1 MNATVRETQI
11 RGGSHVDYIL
21 IGAVAL
27 LLALGAQMVYS
38 ASVVIAHNEFGD
50 ETYFFTRQLTWIVVG
65 TVALVVAASV
75 DYHRWQKVSLL
86 MLVVTVAALV
96 LVLVPGLGTVQYGS
110 ARWLKLG
117 PLPSFQPSEVAKI
130 TVVIY
135 MADWL
140 ARKGRGVSRFTH
152 GSIPFLIILSVI
164 AGLVVVE
171 PDMGTAVIICAVAF
185 SVFFVAGAN
194 LWHLVIGFVPGG
206 VLTAMVVT
214 YAAPYRAE
222 RLAGYLDPFAD
233 PLGKGWQAMQ
243 TFIALGSGG
252 LMGVGFGMSRQKAYY
267 LPNAH
272 TDSIL
277 AIIGEELGLVGTV
290 TVILLLMVIGW
301 RGLRIALRAPD
312 PFGRLLALGLTAK
325 ILWQAIINIGAVT
338 SSLPYTGVTLPF
350 VSFGGNS
357 LCMTMIGV
365 GLLLSVSRFA
375 MTAPAVV
382 RLNRPPADPP
392 RQIDK
397 HPRSASGLPMAGSR
411 AHA

>member
-1 MNATVRETQI
+1 MI
-11 RGGSHVDYIL
+11 RRGHVDYIL
-21 IGAVAL
+21 LGSVAL

-50 ETYFFTRQLTWIVVG
+50 ETYFFTRQLLWIAVG
-65 TVALVVAASV
+65 TVGLAVAASV
-75 DYHRWQKVSLL
+75 DYHRWQKVSLIL
-86 MLVVTVAALV
+86 LIVAVVALV
-96 LVLVPGLGTVQYGS
+96 LVLVPSLGMKQYGS

-117 PLPSFQPSEVAKI
+117 PLPSIQPSEFAKLA
-130 TVVIY
+130 VVVY

-140 ARKGRGVSRFTH
+140 ARKGRDVSRLSH
-152 GSIPFLIILSVI
+152 GSIPFLIILGLV
-164 AGLVVVE
+164 AGLVVIE

-194 LWHLVIGFVPGG
+194 LWHLVLGFVPGG
-206 VLTAMVVT
+206 IAVT
-214 YAAPYRAE
+214 WIVTHSASYRAE
-222 RLAGYLDPFAD
+222 RFAGFLDPSSD

-252 LMGVGFGMSRQKAYY
+252 LYGVGLGMSRQKAYA

-277 AIIGEELGLVGTV
+277 AIIGEELGLVGTMAV
-290 TVILLLMVIGW
+290 VLLLMIIGW

-312 PFGRLLALGLTAK
+312 PFGRLLALGLTSK

-357 LCMTMIGV
+357 LCMTMVGV
-365 GLLLSVSRFA
+365 GLLLSISRFA
-375 MTAPAVV
+375 QSAPVPNRAP
-382 RLNRPPADPP
+382 RPPADHGTPI
-392 RQIDK
+392 QK
-397 HPRSASGLPMAGSR
+397 LPRSIGVVADSP

>member
-1 MNATVRETQI
+1 M

-21 IGAVAL
+21 IGAVGL
-27 LLALGAQMVYS
+27 LLAFGAQMVYS
-38 ASVVIAHNEFGD
+38 SSVVIAHNEFGD
-50 ETYFFTRQLTWIVVG
+50 ETYFFTRQLTWIAVG
-65 TVALVVAASV
+65 TLGLIVTASV

-86 MLVVTVAALV
+86 LLIVTVVALV
-96 LVLVPGLGTVQYGS
+96 LVLVPGLGTIQYGS

-117 PLPSFQPSEVAKI
+117 PLPSFQPSELAKVA
-130 TVVIY
+130 VVIY

-152 GSIPFLIILSVI
+152 GSIPFLIILSLI

-194 LWHLVIGFVPGG
+194 LWHLIIGFVPGG
-206 VLTAMVVT
+206 LLTAWVVT

-222 RLAGYLDPFAD
+222 RLAGFLDPFAD

-252 LMGVGFGMSRQKAYY
+252 LTGVGFGMSRQKAYY

-277 AIIGEELGLVGTV
+277 AIIGEELGLIGTLA
-290 TVILLLMVIGW
+290 VIVLLMVIGW

-357 LCMTMIGV
+357 LCMTMIGI
-365 GLLLSVSRFA
+365 GLMLSVSRFA
-375 MTAPAVV
+375 LTAPTAS
-382 RLNRPPADPP
+382 RPTRPPADPP
-392 RQIDK
+392 RHVET
-397 HPRSASGLPMAGSR
+397 HPRSNRALPMAGSR

>member
-1 MNATVRETQI
+1 V

-21 IGAVAL
+21 VGAVAL
-27 LLALGAQMVYS
+27 LLAFGAQMVYS
-38 ASVVIAHNEFGD
+38 ASVVIAHNELAD
-50 ETYFFTRQLTWIVVG
+50 ETYFFTRQLTWIAVG
-65 TVALVVAASV
+65 SVGLIVAASV

-86 MLVVTVAALV
+86 FLVVTVAALV
-96 LVLVPGLGTVQYGS
+96 LVLVPGLGTVQYGA

-117 PLPSFQPSEVAKI
+117 PLPSFQPSELAKVA
-130 TVVIY
+130 VVVY

-140 ARKGRGVSRFTH
+140 ARKGRRVSRFTH
-152 GSIPFLIILSVI
+152 GSIPFLIILSVV

-206 VLTAMVVT
+206 VLTAAVVT
-214 YAAPYRAE
+214 LAAPYRAQ
-222 RLAGYLDPFAD
+222 RLAGFLDPFAD

-252 LMGVGFGMSRQKAYY
+252 LTGVGFGMSRQKAYF

-277 AIIGEELGLVGTV
+277 AIIGEELGLIGTV
-290 TVILLLMVIGW
+290 TVVVLLMIVGW

-357 LCMTMIGV
+357 LCMTMVGV
-365 GLLLSVSRFA
+365 GLMLSVSRFA
-375 MTAPAVV
+375 TTASTGDRAS
-382 RLNRPPADPP
+382 RPPADPP
-392 RQIDK
+392 RSLDR
-397 HPRSASGLPMAGSR
+397 HPRPTGALPVAGSR

>member
-1 MNATVRETQI
+1 VRS
-11 RGGSHVDYIL
+11 GSHVDYIL
-21 IGAVAL
+21 IGAVGL

-50 ETYFFTRQLTWIVVG
+50 ETYFFTRQLTWIAVG
-65 TVALVVAASV
+65 TIGLVVAASV

-86 MLVVTVAALV
+86 MLVVTVVALV

-117 PLPSFQPSEVAKI
+117 PLPSFQPSELAKI

-140 ARKGRGVSRFTH
+140 ARKGKGVSGLAH
-152 GSIPFLIILSVI
+152 GSIPFLIILGVI

-194 LWHLVIGFVPGG
+194 LWHLILGFVPGG
-206 VLTAMVVT
+206 ILTAIVVT

-222 RLAGYLDPFAD
+222 RLAGFLDPFAD

-252 LMGVGFGMSRQKAYY
+252 LYGVGFGMSRQKAYY

-277 AIIGEELGLVGTV
+277 AIIGEELGLIGTLA
-290 TVILLLMVIGW
+290 VILLLMVIGW

-357 LCMTMIGV
+357 LCMTMIGI
-365 GLLLSVSRFA
+365 GLMLSVSRFA
-375 MTAPAVV
+375 MMAPTAARPG
-382 RLNRPPADPP
+382 RPPADPP
-392 RQIDK
+392 RQIDRP
-397 HPRSASGLPMAGSR
+397 PRASSALPVVGSR

>member
-1 MNATVRETQI
+1 V

-21 IGAVAL
+21 IGAVGL

-50 ETYFFTRQLTWIVVG
+50 ETYFFTRQLTWIAFG
-65 TVALVVAASV
+65 TVGLIVAASV

-86 MLVVTVAALV
+86 MLVLTVVALV
-96 LVLVPGLGTVQYGS
+96 LVLVPGLGMVQYGS

-117 PLPSFQPSEVAKI
+117 PLPSFQPSELAKI

-140 ARKGRGVSRFTH
+140 ARKGKGVSGLTH
-152 GSIPFLIILSVI
+152 GSIPFLIILGVV

-194 LWHLVIGFVPGG
+194 LWHLILGFVPGG
-206 VLTAMVVT
+206 LLTAVVVT

-222 RLAGYLDPFAD
+222 RLAGFLDPFAD

-252 LMGVGFGMSRQKAYY
+252 LYGVGFGMSRQKAYY

-277 AIIGEELGLVGTV
+277 AIIGEELGLIGTMA
-290 TVILLLMVIGW
+290 VILLLMVIGW

-357 LCMTMIGV
+357 LCMTMIGI
-365 GLLLSVSRFA
+365 GLMLSVSRFA
-375 MTAPAVV
+375 MMAPTAA
-382 RLNRPPADPP
+382 RSGRPPADPP
-392 RQIDK
+392 RQIDRP
-397 HPRSASGLPMAGSR
+397 PRASGALPMVGSR

>member
-1 MNATVRETQI
+1 VRS
-11 RGGSHVDYIL
+11 GSHADYVL
-21 IGAVAL
+21 IGAVAV

-50 ETYFFTRQLTWIVVG
+50 ETYFFTRQLTWIAVG
-65 TVALVVAASV
+65 TVGLIVAASI

-86 MLVVTVAALV
+86 MLIVTVVALI
-96 LVLVPGLGTVQYGS
+96 LVLVPGFGLVQYGS
-110 ARWLKLG
+110 ARWLKIG
-117 PLPSFQPSEVAKI
+117 PLPSFQPSELAKI
-130 TVVIY
+130 AVVIY

-140 ARKGRGVSRFTH
+140 ARKGRSVSRFST
-152 GSIPFLIILSVI
+152 GSIPFLIILSII
-164 AGLVVVE
+164 AGLVIVE

-194 LWHLVIGFVPGG
+194 LWHLAIGFVPGG
-206 VLTAMVVT
+206 LLTAMVVT

-222 RLAGYLDPFAD
+222 RLAGFLDPFAD

-252 LMGVGFGMSRQKAYY
+252 LTGVGFGMSRQKAYY

-277 AIIGEELGLVGTV
+277 AIIGEELGLIGTV
-290 TVILLLMVIGW
+290 AVIALLMVIGW

-365 GLLLSVSRFA
+365 GLMLSVSRFA
-375 MTAPAVV
+375 RTTANPNRV
-382 RLNRPPADPP
+382 NRPPTDPP

-397 HPRSASGLPMAGSR
+397 HPRSPGQRPTGALPMAGIR
-411 AHA
+411 VHA

>member
-1 MNATVRETQI
+1 VSA
-11 RGGSHVDYIL
+11 RGHIDFVL
-21 IGAVAL
+21 LTAVGL
-27 LLALGAQMVYS
+27 LLAIGAQMVYS

-50 ETYFFTRQLTWIVVG
+50 ETYFFTRQLLWIAVG
-65 TVALVVAASV
+65 TVGLVVAASV
-75 DYHRWQKVSLL
+75 DYHRWQKVSLAL
-86 MLVVTVAALV
+86 LLAAVVSLV
-96 LVLVPGLGTVQYGS
+96 LVLVPGFGMTQYGS
-110 ARWLKLG
+110 SRWLHIG
-117 PLPSFQPSEVAKI
+117 PLPSFQPSEFAKLA
-130 TVVIY
+130 VVVY

-140 ARKGRGVSRFTH
+140 ARKGRDVSRLSH
-152 GSIPFLIILSVI
+152 GSVPFLIILGLV
-164 AGLVVVE
+164 AGLVIIE

-194 LWHLVIGFVPGG
+194 LVHLVVGFVPGG
-206 VLTAMVVT
+206 LALMWVVT
-214 YAAPYRAE
+214 HAVKYRAD
-222 RLAGYLDPFAD
+222 RFAGFMDPTSD

-252 LMGVGFGMSRQKAYY
+252 LWGVGLGMSRQKAYF

-277 AIIGEELGLVGTV
+277 AIIGEELGLVGSL
-290 TVILLLMVIGW
+290 TVIGLLMLIGW

-312 PFGRLLALGLTAK
+312 PFGRLLALGLTSK
-325 ILWQAIINIGAVT
+325 IVWQAIINIGAVT

-357 LCMTMIGV
+357 LCMTMVGV

-375 MTAPAVV
+375 QSAATPNRAPRAPSDRNSAPIQKLPRPIGVV
-382 RLNRPPADPP
+382 ADTP
-392 RQIDK
+392 
-397 HPRSASGLPMAGSR
+397 

>member
-1 MNATVRETQI
+1 VKS
-11 RGGSHVDYIL
+11 SHADYLL
-21 IGAVAL
+21 IGAVGL

-50 ETYFFTRQLTWIVVG
+50 ETYFFTRQLTWIAIG
-65 TVALVVAASV
+65 TVGLVIAASV
-75 DYHRWQKVSLL
+75 DYHRWQKVSLAL
-86 MLVVTVAALV
+86 LLITVVALV
-96 LVLVPGLGTVQYGS
+96 LVLVPGFGVIQYGS

-117 PLPSFQPSEVAKI
+117 PLPSFQPSELAKI
-130 TVVIY
+130 AVVIY

-152 GSIPFLIILSVI
+152 GSIPFLIILSII

-194 LWHLVIGFVPGG
+194 LWHLIIGFVPGG
-206 VLTAMVVT
+206 ILTAMVVT
-214 YAAPYRAE
+214 FAAPYRAE
-222 RLAGYLDPFAD
+222 RLAGFLNPLAD

-252 LMGVGFGMSRQKAYY
+252 LTGVGFGMSRQKAYF

-277 AIIGEELGLVGTV
+277 AIIGEELGLIGTL
-290 TVILLLMVIGW
+290 TVIALLMVIGW

-365 GLLLSVSRFA
+365 GLMLSVSRFA
-375 MTAPAVV
+375 RTSPGVN
-382 RLNRPPADPP
+382 RLNRPPAEPP
-392 RQIDK
+392 HPIDK
-397 HPRSASGLPMAGSR
+397 HPRPSGALPMAGSR

>member
-1 MNATVRETQI
+1 MRNASNHI
-11 RGGSHVDYIL
+11 DYIL
-21 IGAVAL
+21 IGAVVL
-27 LLALGAQMVYS
+27 LLAFGAQMVYS

-50 ETYFFTRQLTWIVVG
+50 ETYFFTRQLTWIAVG
-65 TVALVVAASV
+65 TVGLIVAASV
-75 DYHRWQKVSLL
+75 DYHRWQKVSLAL
-86 MLVVTVAALV
+86 LVVTVVALI
-96 LVLVPGLGTVQYGS
+96 LVLVPGLGVVQYGS

-117 PLPSFQPSEVAKI
+117 PLPSFQPSELAKVA
-130 TVVIY
+130 VVIY

-140 ARKGRGVSRFTH
+140 ARKGRNVARFTT

-206 VLTAMVVT
+206 ILTALLVT
-214 YAAPYRAE
+214 FAAPYRAE
-222 RLAGYLDPFAD
+222 RWAGFLDPLAD

-252 LMGVGFGMSRQKAYY
+252 LTGVGFGMSRQKAYF

-277 AIIGEELGLVGTV
+277 AIIGEELGLIGTMV
-290 TVILLLMVIGW
+290 VIVLLMVIGW

-312 PFGRLLALGLTAK
+312 PYGRLLALGMTAK

-375 MTAPAVV
+375 QVTPVINRINRSPTDGPAS
-382 RLNRPPADPP
+382 
-392 RQIDK
+392 IDK
-397 HPRSASGLPMAGSR
+397 HPRSNGAYPVTGAR
-411 AHA
+411 VHA

>member
-1 MNATVRETQI
+1 MRS
-11 RGGSHVDYIL
+11 GSHADYIL
-21 IGAVAL
+21 IGAVAV

-50 ETYFFTRQLTWIVVG
+50 ETYFFTRQLTWIAVG
-65 TVALVVAASV
+65 TVGLVVAASV
-75 DYHRWQKVSLL
+75 DYHRWQKVSLVL
-86 MLVVTVAALV
+86 LIVTVVALV
-96 LVLVPGLGTVQYGS
+96 LVLVPGLGMIQYGS

-117 PLPSFQPSEVAKI
+117 PLPSFQPSELAKVA
-130 TVVIY
+130 VVIY

-140 ARKGRGVSRFTH
+140 ARKGRGVSGFFH
-152 GSIPFLIILSVI
+152 GSIPFLIILSVV
-164 AGLVVVE
+164 AGLVIVE

-206 VLTAMVVT
+206 LLTAAIVT

-222 RLAGYLDPFAD
+222 RLAGFLDPFAD

-252 LMGVGFGMSRQKAYY
+252 LTGVGFGMSRQKAYF

-277 AIIGEELGLVGTV
+277 AIIGEELGLIGTL
-290 TVILLLMVIGW
+290 TVVALLIVIGW
-301 RGLRIALRAPD
+301 RGLRIALYAPD

-365 GLLLSVSRFA
+365 GLMLSVSRFA
-375 MTAPAVV
+375 RTAPTPNRV
-382 RLNRPPADPP
+382 NRPPADPS
-392 RQIDK
+392 RQTDK
-397 HPRSASGLPMAGSR
+397 HPRPHGPRPTGALPMAGSR

>member
-1 MNATVRETQI
+1 MSA
-11 RGGSHVDYIL
+11 RGHVDYL
-21 IGAVAL
+21 LLGAVGL
-27 LLALGAQMVYS
+27 LLAIGAQMVYS

-50 ETYFFTRQLTWIVVG
+50 ETYFFARQLLWIAVG
-65 TVALVVAASV
+65 AVGMVMAASV
-75 DYHRWQKVSLL
+75 DYHRWQKVSLIL
-86 MLVVTVAALV
+86 LLVAVVALI
-96 LVLVPGLGTVQYGS
+96 LVLVPALGMKQYGS

-117 PLPSFQPSEVAKI
+117 LLPSFQPSEFAKLA
-130 TVVIY
+130 VVVY

-140 ARKGRGVSRFTH
+140 ARKGRDVSRLSH
-152 GSIPFLIILSVI
+152 GSVPFLIILGLV
-164 AGLVVVE
+164 AGLVILE

-194 LWHLVIGFVPGG
+194 LWHLVLGFVPGG
-206 VLTAMVVT
+206 LALAWVVT
-214 YAAPYRAE
+214 HAAAYRAE
-222 RLAGYLDPFAD
+222 RFAGFLDPSSD

-252 LMGVGFGMSRQKAYY
+252 LTGVGLGMSRQKAYF

-277 AIIGEELGLVGTV
+277 AIIGEELGLVGTMV
-290 TVILLLMVIGW
+290 VIVLLMAIGW

-312 PFGRLLALGLTAK
+312 PFGRLLALGLTSK
-325 ILWQAIINIGAVT
+325 IVWQAIINIGAVT

-357 LCMTMIGV
+357 LCMTMVGV
-365 GLLLSVSRFA
+365 GLLLSISRFA
-375 MTAPAVV
+375 QSAASPHRAP
-382 RLNRPPADPP
+382 RPPANSGGALNRLP
-392 RQIDK
+392 RPITVVPVDT
-397 HPRSASGLPMAGSR
+397 P

>member
-1 MNATVRETQI
+1 MKS
-11 RGGSHVDYIL
+11 GSHADYLL
-21 IGAVAL
+21 IGAVGL
-27 LLALGAQMVYS
+27 LLAIGAQMVYS

-50 ETYFFTRQLTWIVVG
+50 DTYFFTRQLTWIAVG
-65 TVALVVAASV
+65 TVGLVVAASI
-75 DYHRWQKVSLL
+75 DYHRWQKVSLWL
-86 MLVVTVAALV
+86 LLATVVTLV
-96 LVLVPGLGTVQYGS
+96 LVMVPGLGVVQYGS

-117 PLPSFQPSEVAKI
+117 PLPPVQPSELAKI
-130 TVVIY
+130 AVVIY

-171 PDMGTAVIICAVAF
+171 PDMGTAVIICAIAF

-206 VLTAMVVT
+206 VLTALVVAF
-214 YAAPYRAE
+214 AAPYRAE
-222 RLAGYLDPFAD
+222 RLAGFLNPFAD
-233 PLGKGWQAMQ
+233 PLGKGWQAVQ

-252 LMGVGFGMSRQKAYY
+252 LTGVGFGMSRQKAYF

-290 TVILLLMVIGW
+290 TVIVLLMIVGW

-338 SSLPYTGVTLPF
+338 QHEAPEILVDAARGLLDGLSRAGVTRLIS
-350 VSFGGNS
+350 VGGA
-357 LCMTMIGV
+357 GHPDQV
-365 GLLLSVSRFA
+365 RPAGLLQQRSRRA
-375 MTAPAVV
+375 GLTHAPGF
-382 RLNRPPADPP
+382 R
-392 RQIDK
+392 
-397 HPRSASGLPMAGSR
+397 RSAGLG
-411 AHA
+411 

>member
-1 MNATVRETQI
+1 V

-21 IGAVAL
+21 IGAVGV
-27 LLALGAQMVYS
+27 LLAFGAQMVYS
-38 ASVVIAHNEFGD
+38 ASVVIAHNEFND
-50 ETYFFTRQLTWIVVG
+50 ETYFFTRQLTWIAVG
-65 TVALVVAASV
+65 AVGLVIAASV
-75 DYHRWQKVSLL
+75 DYHRWQKVSLAL
-86 MLVVTVAALV
+86 LIVTVVALV
-96 LVLVPGLGTVQYGS
+96 LVLVPGLGTIQYGS

-117 PLPSFQPSEVAKI
+117 PLPSFQPSELAKI

-140 ARKGRGVSRFTH
+140 ARKGQRVARFTT
-152 GSIPFLIILSVI
+152 GSIPFLIILSII
-164 AGLVVVE
+164 AGLVIVE

-194 LWHLVIGFVPGG
+194 LWHLILGFIPAGAVTTAVVIVIE
-206 VLTAMVVT
+206 
-214 YAAPYRAE
+214 PYRWQ
-222 RLAGYLDPFAD
+222 RLLGFLNPDAD
-233 PLGKGWQAMQ
+233 PLGKGWQAVQ

-252 LMGVGFGMSRQKAYY
+252 LTGVGFGMSRQKAYY

-277 AIIGEELGLVGTV
+277 AIIGEELGLIGTLA
-290 TVILLLMVIGW
+290 VILLLMIVGW

-312 PFGRLLALGLTAK
+312 PFGRLLALGLTGK

-357 LCMTMIGV
+357 LCMTMIGI
-365 GLLLSVSRFA
+365 GLMLSVSRFA
-375 MTAPAVV
+375 LTAPTAAA
-382 RLNRPPADPP
+382 RLNNRPPPSDPP
-392 RQIDK
+392 RSIEK
-397 HPRSASGLPMAGSR
+397 HPRASGALPMAGSR

>member
-1 MNATVRETQI
+1 MSA
-11 RGGSHVDYIL
+11 RGHVDYIL
-21 IGAVAL
+21 LGSVGL
-27 LLALGAQMVYS
+27 LLAIGAQMVYS

-50 ETYFFTRQLTWIVVG
+50 ETYFFTRQLLWIAIG
-65 TVALVVAASV
+65 TVGMAMAAGV
-75 DYHRWQKVSLL
+75 DYHRWQKISLIL
-86 MLVVTVAALV
+86 LIVAVVALI
-96 LVLVPGLGTVQYGS
+96 LVLVPAFGMKQYGS

-117 PLPSFQPSEVAKI
+117 PIPSMQPSEFAKLA
-130 TVVIY
+130 VVVY

-140 ARKGRGVSRFTH
+140 ARKGRDVSRLSH
-152 GSIPFLIILSVI
+152 GSIPFLIILGLV
-164 AGLVVVE
+164 AGLVILE

-194 LWHLVIGFVPGG
+194 LWHLVLGFVPGG
-206 VLTAMVVT
+206 LALMWVVT
-214 YAAPYRAE
+214 HAATYRAE
-222 RLAGYLDPFAD
+222 RFAGFLDPGAD

-252 LMGVGFGMSRQKAYY
+252 LTGVGLGMSRQKAYF

-277 AIIGEELGLVGTV
+277 AIIGEELGLIGTMV
-290 TVILLLMVIGW
+290 VIGLLMVIGW

-312 PFGRLLALGLTAK
+312 PFGRLLALGLTSK

-357 LCMTMIGV
+357 LCMTMVGV
-365 GLLLSVSRFA
+365 GLLLSISRFA
-375 MTAPAVV
+375 QTSPTPNRAP
-382 RLNRPPADPP
+382 RRPPDPGTPIQKLP
-392 RQIDK
+392 RPIGVVAIDT
-397 HPRSASGLPMAGSR
+397 P

>member
-1 MNATVRETQI
+1 VR
-11 RGGSHVDYIL
+11 GASHVDYIL
-21 IGAVAL
+21 IGAVVL
-27 LLALGAQMVYS
+27 LLAFGAQMVYS
-38 ASVVIAHNEFGD
+38 ASVVVAHNEFGD
-50 ETYFFTRQLTWIVVG
+50 ETYFFTRQLTWIAVG
-65 TVALVVAASV
+65 TVGLIVAASV

-86 MLVVTVAALV
+86 LLIVTVVALV
-96 LVLVPGLGTVQYGS
+96 LVLVPGLGMIQYGS

-117 PLPSFQPSEVAKI
+117 PLPSFQPSELAKVA
-130 TVVIY
+130 VVIY

-152 GSIPFLIILSVI
+152 GSIPFLIILSLI

-194 LWHLVIGFVPGG
+194 LWHLILGFVPGG
-206 VLTAMVVT
+206 ALTAVIVA

-222 RLAGYLDPFAD
+222 RLAGFLDPFAD

-252 LMGVGFGMSRQKAYY
+252 LTGVGFGMSRQKAYF

-277 AIIGEELGLVGTV
+277 AIIGEELGLIGTLS
-290 TVILLLMVIGW
+290 VIVLLMVVGW
-301 RGLRIALRAPD
+301 RGLRIAMRAPD

-325 ILWQAIINIGAVT
+325 ILWQSIINIGAVT

-375 MTAPAVV
+375 LSAPTVV

-392 RQIDK
+392 HSIDN
-397 HPRSASGLPMAGSR
+397 HPRAGGSLPIAGNR

>member
-1 MNATVRETQI
+1 
-11 RGGSHVDYIL
+11 
-21 IGAVAL
+21 
-27 LLALGAQMVYS
+27 
-38 ASVVIAHNEFGD
+38 
-50 ETYFFTRQLTWIVVG
+50 
-65 TVALVVAASV
+65 
-75 DYHRWQKVSLL
+75 
-86 MLVVTVAALV
+86 V
-96 LVLVPGLGTVQYGS
+96 LP
-110 ARWLKLG
+110 AI
-117 PLPSFQPSEVAKI
+117 QPSELAKI
-130 TVVIY
+130 AVVIY

-164 AGLVVVE
+164 AGLVLVE
-171 PDMGTAVIICAVAF
+171 PDMGTAVIICAIAF

-206 VLTAMVVT
+206 TLTALVVVF
-214 YAAPYRAE
+214 AAPYRAE
-222 RLAGYLDPFAD
+222 RLAGFLNPFAD

-252 LMGVGFGMSRQKAYY
+252 LTGVGFGMSRQKAYF

-277 AIIGEELGLVGTV
+277 AIIGEELGLVGTL
-290 TVILLLMVIGW
+290 TVIALLMVIGW

-325 ILWQAIINIGAVT
+325 ILWQAIINVGALT
-338 SSLPYTGVTLPF
+338 GSLPYTGVTLPF

-365 GLLLSVSRFA
+365 GLMLSVSRFA
-375 MTAPAVV
+375 NATQEPNRVQ
-382 RLNRPPADPP
+382 RPPADTP
-392 RQIDK
+392 RPIDK
-397 HPRSASGLPMAGSR
+397 RARDRQAPGTHPRPSGALPIAGSR

>member
-1 MNATVRETQI
+1 V

-21 IGAVAL
+21 IGAVVL
-27 LLALGAQMVYS
+27 LLAFGAQMVYS
-38 ASVVIAHNEFGD
+38 ASVVIAHNEFND
-50 ETYFFTRQLTWIVVG
+50 ETYFFTRQLTWIAVG
-65 TVALVVAASV
+65 TVGLIVAASV

-86 MLVVTVAALV
+86 LLVVTVVALV
-96 LVLVPGLGTVQYGS
+96 LVLVPGLGMIQYGS

-117 PLPSFQPSEVAKI
+117 PLPSFQPSELAKVA
-130 TVVIY
+130 VVIY

-152 GSIPFLIILSVI
+152 GSIPFLIILSLI

-194 LWHLVIGFVPGG
+194 LWHLIIGFVPGG
-206 VLTAMVVT
+206 LFTAMVVT

-222 RLAGYLDPFAD
+222 RLAGFLDPFAD

-252 LMGVGFGMSRQKAYY
+252 LTGVGFGMSRQKAYY

-277 AIIGEELGLVGTV
+277 AIIGEELGLIGTMAV
-290 TVILLLMVIGW
+290 IILLMIIGW

-325 ILWQAIINIGAVT
+325 ILWQAIINIGAIT

-357 LCMTMIGV
+357 LCMTMVGIG
-365 GLLLSVSRFA
+365 LMLSVSRFA
-375 MTAPAVV
+375 LTAPAAM
-382 RLNRPPADPP
+382 RLNRPPPDPP
-392 RQIDK
+392 RPIEK
-397 HPRSASGLPMAGSR
+397 HPRASGALPMAGSR

>member
-1 MNATVRETQI
+1 MRS
-11 RGGSHVDYIL
+11 GSHVDYVL
-21 IGAVAL
+21 IGAVGL
-27 LLALGAQMVYS
+27 LLAIGAQMVYS
-38 ASVVIAHNEFGD
+38 ASVIIAYNEFGD
-50 ETYFFTRQLTWIVVG
+50 ETYFFTRQLTWIAIG
-65 TVALVVAASV
+65 TVGLIAAASI
-75 DYHRWQKVSLL
+75 DYRRWQKISLL
-86 MLVVTVAALV
+86 ALILTVIALV
-96 LVLVPGLGTVQYGS
+96 LVLVPAFGTVQYGS

-117 PLPSFQPSEVAKI
+117 PLPSFQPSELAKI
-130 TVVIY
+130 AVVIY

-140 ARKGRGVSRFTH
+140 ARKGKNVSKFTT

-164 AGLVVVE
+164 AGLVIVE

-194 LWHLVIGFVPGG
+194 LWHLILGFVPGG
-206 VLTAMVVT
+206 LIVAGIVIIFE
-214 YAAPYRAE
+214 PYRLE
-222 RLAGYLDPFAD
+222 RFLGFMDPFGD
-233 PLGKGWQAMQ
+233 PLGKGWQAVQ
-243 TFIALGSGG
+243 TFYALGSGG
-252 LMGVGFGMSRQKAYY
+252 LLGVGFGMSRQKAYY

-277 AIIGEELGLVGTV
+277 AIIGEELGLVGTL
-290 TVILLLMVIGW
+290 TVVALLMIVGW

-312 PFGRLLALGLTAK
+312 PFGRLLAIGLTAK
-325 ILWQAIINIGAVT
+325 VVWQAIINIGAVT

-365 GLLLSVSRFA
+365 GLLLSISRFA
-375 MTAPAVV
+375 TTAPLVNRV
-382 RLNRPPADPP
+382 TRPPADPP

-397 HPRSASGLPMAGSR
+397 HPRSGPGSGGPIPLAGR

>member
-1 MNATVRETQI
+1 VKS
-11 RGGSHVDYIL
+11 GSHADYLL
-21 IGAVAL
+21 IGAVGL

-50 ETYFFTRQLTWIVVG
+50 ETYFFTRQLTWIAIG
-65 TVALVVAASV
+65 TVGLIVTASV
-75 DYHRWQKVSLL
+75 DYHRWQKVSLAL
-86 MLVVTVAALV
+86 LLVTVVALV
-96 LVLVPGLGTVQYGS
+96 LVLVPSFGMVQYGS
-110 ARWLKLG
+110 ARWLKIG
-117 PLPSFQPSEVAKI
+117 PMPSFQPSELAKI
-130 TVVIY
+130 AVVIY

-140 ARKGRGVSRFTH
+140 ARKGRGVARFTH
-152 GSIPFLIILSVI
+152 GSIPFLIILSII

-194 LWHLVIGFVPGG
+194 LWHLIIGFVPGG
-206 VLTAMVVT
+206 ILTAVVIT
-214 YAAPYRAE
+214 FAAPYRAE
-222 RLAGYLDPFAD
+222 RLAGFLNPLAD

-252 LMGVGFGMSRQKAYY
+252 LTGVGFGMSRQKAYF

-277 AIIGEELGLVGTV
+277 AIIGEELGLIGTL
-290 TVILLLMVIGW
+290 TVVALLMIVGW

-365 GLLLSVSRFA
+365 GLMLSVSRFA
-375 MTAPAVV
+375 TTTPGVANRV
-382 RLNRPPADPP
+382 NRPPAEPP

-397 HPRSASGLPMAGSR
+397 HPRPSGALPMAGSR